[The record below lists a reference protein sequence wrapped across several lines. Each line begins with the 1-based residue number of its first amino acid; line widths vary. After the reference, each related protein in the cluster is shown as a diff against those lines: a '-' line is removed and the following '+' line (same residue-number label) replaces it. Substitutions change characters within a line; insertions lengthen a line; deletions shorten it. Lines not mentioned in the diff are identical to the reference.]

1 MAPTNRLEREA
12 EDLANEYHSA
22 SIAARSMMQAQARL
36 TQILSKH
43 ANVAVASIASMV
55 QDIANAKTNASLKKQ
70 EITMTRAKLAA
81 ARKQHDLDIR
91 TLQLRAQEM
100 NTYRT
105 LAAKGRSRS
114 LTEEV
119 EYHRLRAMRGTLRDN
134 LNKASEAER
143 KSANSVNVLAQST
156 QQKNSE

>member
-81 ARKQHDLDIR
+81 AR
-91 TLQLRAQEM
+91 
-100 NTYRT
+100 
-105 LAAKGRSRS
+105 
-114 LTEEV
+114 
-119 EYHRLRAMRGTLRDN
+119 
-134 LNKASEAER
+134 
-143 KSANSVNVLAQST
+143 
-156 QQKNSE
+156 QQTKPMMPQQPSG